1 MLRKRH
7 FTLMETMVA
16 AVILALAVVSTMG
29 VLGNARSTL
38 LRAEQRWAREH
49 LLAQVAELYL
59 LGGIN
64 VEFPED
70 LLPEGFYATCEL
82 YQAEDVHDDAMDT
95 INGWM
100 LCEYHIQLFDSAKVK
115 IAETTIQKV
124 LKEGD
129 VE

>member
-1 MLRKRH
+1 MLKRH
-7 FTLMETMVA
+7 NFTLMETMVA

-49 LLAQVAELYL
+49 LLAQATELYL
-59 LGGIN
+59 LGGVN
-64 VEFPED
+64 AQFPD
-70 LLPEGFYATCEL
+70 GLLPDGFTATCEL
-82 YQAEDVHDDAMDT
+82 YQAQDVHDDAFDP
-95 INGWM
+95 ISGWM
-100 LCEYHIQLFDSAKVK
+100 LCEYHIQLFDSARVK
-115 IAETTIQKV
+115 IAETKVQKV

>member
-1 MLRKRH
+1 MKRH
-7 FTLMETMVA
+7 NFTLMETMVA

-49 LLAQVAELYL
+49 LLAQATELYL
-59 LGGIN
+59 LGGVN
-64 VEFPED
+64 AQFPD
-70 LLPEGFYATCEL
+70 GILPDGFTATCEL
-82 YQAEDVHDDAMDT
+82 YQAQDVHEDAFDA
-95 INGWM
+95 ISGWM
-100 LCEYHIQLFDSAKVK
+100 LCEYHIQLFDSARVK
-115 IAETTIQKV
+115 IAETKVQKV